1 MADNIQGS
9 ANASPL
15 TKQAPID
22 TEGVAVVTD
31 RSEGV
36 AECAVDGNKSSLDR
50 HLETMSSK
58 DGEVEHEASEDS
70 GDSAVESDNDFDM
83 LESSDDDGG
92 KLADGSSDDDQ
103 EYESEDDTPP
113 PVAAGPSRGNA
124 TTPDWIRN
132 NYCPVPGCGLT
143 FDHNTGPA
151 GPRQGLFHHL
161 KYRAR
166 HPKRDHPTWQ
176 HAHARAHAEM
186 KQDAGKSKI
195 RRVEIPIVSLS

>member
-1 MADNIQGS
+1 MADIIQGS
-9 ANASPL
+9 AKASPL

-36 AECAVDGNKSSLDR
+36 AECAVDGNKSSVDR
-50 HLETMSSK
+50 HLETISSK
-58 DGEVEHEASEDS
+58 DGGVEHEASEDR

-83 LESSDDDGG
+83 LVSSDDEEG

-103 EYESEDDTPP
+103 EHESEDDIPP
-113 PVAAGPSRGNA
+113 LVAAGPRRGNS

-132 NYCPVPGCGLT
+132 TYCPVPGCGLT

-195 RRVEIPIVSLS
+195 RRVEIPLVSLC